1 MDIRAYIESGAI
13 ESYVLGIADQQEAAE
28 FEQLAAQYPEIRAAR
43 EAFEASLEQMALA
56 DAITPPPEIEKALL
70 DQLSFQK
77 PAGKVKHLPVRRY
90 MAAAAV
96 ILLVA
101 SAGLNF
107 YLYTRLQSTHDA
119 YTSLLAK
126 QSSLLTDNQA
136 IQTRMLD
143 MYNSMQLM
151 SDTSIK
157 KVSMTPVPGK
167 SASLA
172 TIFWDTH
179 TKDVYLLPN
188 KLAKA
193 APGKQYQL
201 WAIVDGKPVDAGVMG
216 ECAGLCRMK
225 NIPRASAFA
234 ITLEKEGGSPTPTM
248 SQLLVFGKVS

>member
-28 FEQLAAQYPEIRAAR
+28 FEQLAAQYPEIRSAR
-43 EAFEASLEQMALA
+43 EAFEASLEQKALA
-56 DAITPPPEIEKALL
+56 DAIAPPPEIEKALL
-70 DQLSFQK
+70 EQLSFQK
-77 PAGKVKHLPVRRY
+77 PAAVIRRLPIKTY
-90 MAAAAV
+90 IAAAAIV
-96 ILLVA
+96 LLVI
-101 SAGLNF
+101 SGGLNF
-107 YLYTRLQSTHDA
+107 YLYNRLRNSDDA
-119 YTSLLAK
+119 YASLLAR
-126 QSSLLTDNQA
+126 QTSLLTDNQS

-151 SDTSIK
+151 SDTSVT

-167 SASLA
+167 TGSFA
-172 TIFWDTH
+172 TVFWDNH
-179 TKDVYLLPN
+179 TKEVYLLPN

-193 APGKQYQL
+193 EPGKQYQL

-216 ECAGLCRMK
+216 ECAGLCHMK

-248 SQLLVFGKVS
+248 SQLYVFGKVS